1 MNTKDEY
8 MLVDLSSFDFEVQ
21 TEGKELYKATLNAL
35 SDFSKLGY
43 TNDSMVTVNILL
55 RNSEAITKELQKL
68 KRDLEEN
75 VVNEENPY
83 LTVED
88 VAQILRVSEGTVR
101 EEIDAGK
108 IKAKKVGNRGQN
120 RILSSELAKYLGVK
134 KVMFTRSN
142 SSSSS
147 KK

>member
-1 MNTKDEY
+1 
-8 MLVDLSSFDFEVQ
+8 MLVDVSSFDHKVDN
-21 TEGKELYKATLNAL
+21 EGKKLYKETLNAL

-43 TNDSMVTVNILL
+43 NNDSLTTVNILL
-55 RNSEAITKELQKL
+55 RNSEAIIKELQKL
-68 KRDLEEN
+68 KRELEEN

-108 IKAKKVGNRGQN
+108 ILATKVGKRNQN
-120 RILSSELAKYLGVK
+120 RILSSDLAKYLGVK

-142 SSSSS
+142 SSSTYSQ
-147 KK
+147 